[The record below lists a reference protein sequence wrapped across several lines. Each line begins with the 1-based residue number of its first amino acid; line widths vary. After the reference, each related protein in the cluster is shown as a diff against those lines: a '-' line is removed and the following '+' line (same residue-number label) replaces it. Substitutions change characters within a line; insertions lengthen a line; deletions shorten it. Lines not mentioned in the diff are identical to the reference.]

1 MKVSGAADVNCRQE
15 GCGLRIWS
23 NMFTTY
29 ETADEKVEYYQP
41 RRKRKE
47 RVVENIF
54 LSMVAFF
61 NGEYKIVLHRDKRLK
76 KYHEEVAWLTKDE
89 NAKYNDS
96 VAAVDR
102 LKVDEARLIWETNVP
117 KSRTEGATL
126 AEVGKLNLSFN
137 DDDMKSTCR
146 S

>member
-1 MKVSGAADVNCRQE
+1 M
-15 GCGLRIWS
+15 
-23 NMFTTY
+23 
-29 ETADEKVEYYQP
+29 
-41 RRKRKE
+41 
-47 RVVENIF
+47 
-54 LSMVAFF
+54 
-61 NGEYKIVLHRDKRLK
+61 
-76 KYHEEVAWLTKDE
+76 KDE

-126 AEVGKLNLSFN
+126 AEVSKLNLSFN